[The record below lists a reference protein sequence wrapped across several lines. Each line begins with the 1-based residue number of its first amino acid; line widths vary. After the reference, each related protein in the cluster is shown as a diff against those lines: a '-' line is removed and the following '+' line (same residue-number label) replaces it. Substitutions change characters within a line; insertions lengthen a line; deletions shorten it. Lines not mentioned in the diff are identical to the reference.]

1 MTNSCQ
7 LRGFGEQ
14 VTVIIEEVLAK
25 DLKESLERDPA
36 YPAHGASM
44 LTSPIAGIFTLRG

>member
-14 VTVIIEEVLAK
+14 VPVIIEEVVAK
-25 DLKESLERDPA
+25 DLKESM
-36 YPAHGASM
+36 GCS
-44 LTSPIAGIFTLRG
+44 LRHRI

>member
-14 VTVIIEEVLAK
+14 VPVIIEEVVAK
-25 DLKESLERDPA
+25 DLKESMERDPA
-36 YPAHGASM
+36 PPAHR
-44 LTSPIAGIFTLRG
+44 IAGIFTLLG